1 MGVGVASGEHMG
13 VGVASGEHMGAI
25 IIFIYLFIFN

>member
-13 VGVASGEHMGAI
+13 VGVASGEHMDAI